1 MTAFKVLPALTR
13 LTLLGALLTACGP
26 RGPGAA
32 ESVPSGTATL
42 VGATAAPAP
51 APPVAASPA
60 PSPASPTPEAARPE
74 VLRTVELRWSVPEP
88 RLIGTRVERP
98 LLHRSAALTLNA
110 AQVTRIVQEGSLQ
123 TIRASLNAVYA
134 GIEARE
140 PRDIRFA
147 RAGKTWV
154 GEARTGW
161 KVERAASEAAL
172 LAALRNGDSRS
183 TLSVALQAPAR
194 SVRWAA
200 EKGLTHLATG
210 ESLFTGSP
218 TFRVHNIRV
227 GASRVQG
234 LWIAPGETF
243 SFNRAVGPISAATGF
258 QPGYVVSGNTLATE
272 DGGGIC
278 QVSTTVF
285 RAALRAG
292 LPITERHA
300 HSYLVGYYG
309 EPGLDATVYAP
320 AKDLRW
326 TNDTAAPLL
335 VQADWDLKAERLTVS
350 VFGHDD
356 GRTVRLDEPVITG
369 RQTAT
374 EPSFV
379 LDRTLPAGGA
389 RRIDMPATGM
399 KAVITRTVVSG
410 NGRNTTDAFSSRYR
424 PWGGVFAVA
433 AGDPRLR

>member
-1 MTAFKVLPALTR
+1 VN
-13 LTLLGALLTACGP
+13 
-26 RGPGAA
+26 
-32 ESVPSGTATL
+32 
-42 VGATAAPAP
+42 
-51 APPVAASPA
+51 
-60 PSPASPTPEAARPE
+60 
-74 VLRTVELRWSVPEP
+74 LRWSVPEP

-98 LLHRSAALTLNA
+98 LLHQSAPLTLSA
-110 AQVTRIVQEGSLQ
+110 AQVARIRQEGSLQ
-123 TIRASLNAVYA
+123 AVRAALNAVYA
-134 GIEARE
+134 RIEARE

-147 RAGKTWV
+147 RVGRTWV

-161 KVERAASEAAL
+161 KVDRAASETAL
-172 LAALRNGDSRS
+172 LAALRDASPNS
-183 TLSVALQAPAR
+183 TLSVTLQAPAR

-200 EKGLTHLATG
+200 AKGLTHLASG

-227 GASRVQG
+227 GASRMQG

-335 VQADWDLKAERLTVS
+335 VQADWDLRAERLTVS
-350 VFGHDD
+350 VFGQDD
-356 GRTVRLDEPVITG
+356 GRTVQIAEPVITG

-399 KAVITRTVVSG
+399 KAVVTRTVVSG
-410 NGRNTTDAFSSRYR
+410 DGQNTTDAFSSRYR